1 MTIVQLDMRYLRSL
15 SQQCQRLLVEA
26 MPHDLC
32 LWTALPQPQFIRVA
46 NRQQFSLANHSHL
59 GTEFFGFCQIVRGEE
74 DRHPFARNQACQVV
88 TQCCCC
94 HRIKPGSRLVQ
105 EDQWRMMKERPCHRE
120 FLFHA
125 PAPLAHLILAAI
137 PEIEVGEQF
146 FDARPPFGGRHMVDA
161 PVKVQIVFGGHA
173 LVKPCKLEQSSDAS
187 TNFIRFCAGIEA
199 KYAGLALRRAQ
210 EAKQEMDGGRF
221 ASTIWSQKTKDDS
234 CRHLQ

>member
-1 MTIVQLDMRYLRSL
+1 MTVVQFDTRYLRSL

-26 MPHDLC
+26 MPHDLR

-46 NRQQFSLANHSHL
+46 NRHEFSLANHSHL

-74 DRHPFARNQACQVV
+74 DRHPFARNQACKVI
-88 TQCCCC
+88 TQCRSRN
-94 HRIKPGSRLVQ
+94 RIKPCCRLIQ
-105 EDQWRMMKERPCHRE
+105 EDEWRMVKERPCHRE
-120 FLFHA
+120 LLFHA

-146 FDARPPFGGRHMVDA
+146 FDARAPFGGRHMVDA

-173 LVKPCKLEQSSDAS
+173 LVKSCKLEQSSDAG
-187 TNFIRFCAGIEA
+187 TNLIRLCAGIEA
-199 KYAGLALRRAQ
+199 KHAGLALRRFQ

-221 ASTIWSQKTKDDS
+221 TSTIWSQKTKDNS